1 MKKILSMNFFK
12 NATTSK
18 KWMATAG
25 LVWLLYLVF
34 YLLSLMNFHSG
45 KVAFNDFH
53 QWFAQT
59 PVYNFMIVLLVAA
72 LSFHVIV
79 AVSRQLKNN
88 VSAGTRYKKTYPK
101 AIPKVIAWGGVS
113 ILFAFIIF
121 HFIQMTW
128 LIDKADLYQSI
139 VLMFSN
145 PLMWLIYGLGLFA
158 LGAHLHHGLTNVLQT
173 FGLSSKQHH
182 GVAIAIVLV
191 VIGSF
196 FSIPVSVIL

>member
-1 MKKILSMNFFK
+1 MNFFN

-34 YLLSLMNFHSG
+34 HLLSLMNFHSG
-45 KVAFNDFH
+45 KVAFNDFY

-59 PVYNFMIVLLVAA
+59 PVESLMVVLLIAT

-101 AIPKVIAWGGVS
+101 AIPRVIAWGGAS
-113 ILFAFIIF
+113 TLFAFIVF
-121 HFIQMTW
+121 HFIQMKF
-128 LIDKADLYQSI
+128 LVDEADLYQSI

-145 PLMWLIYGLGLFA
+145 PLMWLIYCLGLFA

-173 FGLSSKQHH
+173 FGLSSKHYH
-182 GVAIAIVLV
+182 GIAIAIVLV
-191 VIGSF
+191 VIVSF
-196 FSIPVSVIL
+196 ISIPVSVIL

>member
-1 MKKILSMNFFK
+1 MNFFN

-34 YLLSLMNFHSG
+34 HLLSLMNFHSG
-45 KVAFNDFH
+45 KVAFNDFY
-53 QWFAQT
+53 QWFVQT
-59 PVYNFMIVLLVAA
+59 PFESIMVVLLIAT

-88 VSAGTRYKKTYPK
+88 VSAGARYKKAYPK
-101 AIPKVIAWGGVS
+101 AIPRVIAWGGAS
-113 ILFAFIIF
+113 TLFAFIVF
-121 HFIQMTW
+121 HFIQMKF
-128 LIDKADLYQSI
+128 LIDEVDLYQSI

-145 PLMWLIYGLGLFA
+145 PLMWLIYCLGLFA

-173 FGLSSKQHH
+173 FGLSSKHHH

-196 FSIPVSVIL
+196 ISIPVSVIL

>member
-1 MKKILSMNFFK
+1 MNFFN

-34 YLLSLMNFHSG
+34 HLLSLMNFHSG
-45 KVAFNDFH
+45 KVAFNDFY
-53 QWFAQT
+53 QWFEQT
-59 PVYNFMIVLLVAA
+59 PVESLMVVLLIAT

-101 AIPKVIAWGGVS
+101 AIPRVIAWGGAS
-113 ILFAFIIF
+113 TLFAFIAF
-121 HFIQMTW
+121 HFIQMKF
-128 LIDKADLYQSI
+128 LIDEVDLYQSI

-145 PLMWLIYGLGLFA
+145 PLMWLIYCLGLFA

-173 FGLSSKQHH
+173 FGLSSKHHH

-196 FSIPVSVIL
+196 ISIPVSVIL

>member
-1 MKKILSMNFFK
+1 MNFFK

-45 KVAFNDFH
+45 KVAFNDFY

-59 PVYNFMIVLLVAA
+59 PVYNFMIVLLVAT

>member
-1 MKKILSMNFFK
+1 MNFF
-12 NATTSK
+12 NNTTTSK

-25 LVWLLYLVF
+25 LVWLLYLAF
-34 YLLSLMNFHSG
+34 HLLSLLNFHSG
-45 KVAFNDFH
+45 KVAFNDFY

-59 PVYNFMIVLLVAA
+59 PIYSFMIVLLIAT

-101 AIPKVIAWGGVS
+101 AIPRVVAWGGAG

-121 HFIQMTW
+121 HFIQMTL

-145 PLMWLIYGLGLFA
+145 PLMWLIYGLGLLA

-173 FGLSSKQHH
+173 FGLSSKHHH

-196 FSIPVSVIL
+196 ISIPVSVIL

>member
-1 MKKILSMNFFK
+1 MNFFK

-34 YLLSLMNFHSG
+34 HLLSLMNFHSG
-45 KVAFNDFH
+45 KVAFNNFY

-59 PVYNFMIVLLVAA
+59 PFESIMVVLLIAT

-88 VSAGTRYKKTYPK
+88 VSAGARYKKAYPK
-101 AIPKVIAWGGVS
+101 AIPRVIAWGGAS
-113 ILFAFIIF
+113 TLFAFIVF
-121 HFIQMTW
+121 HFIQMKF
-128 LIDKADLYQSI
+128 LIDEVDLYQSI

-145 PLMWLIYGLGLFA
+145 PLMWLIYCLGLFA
-158 LGAHLHHGLTNVLQT
+158 LGTHLHHGLTNVLQT
-173 FGLSSKQHH
+173 FGLSSKHHH

-196 FSIPVSVIL
+196 ISIPVSVIL

>member
-1 MKKILSMNFFK
+1 MNFFK

-34 YLLSLMNFHSG
+34 HLLSLMNFHSG
-45 KVAFNDFH
+45 KVAFNDFY

-59 PVYNFMIVLLVAA
+59 PVYSFMIVLLVAT

-88 VSAGTRYKKTYPK
+88 VSAGARYKKAYPK
-101 AIPKVIAWGGVS
+101 AIPRVIAWGGAS
-113 ILFAFIIF
+113 TLFAFIVF
-121 HFIQMTW
+121 HFIQMKF
-128 LIDKADLYQSI
+128 LIDEVDLYQSI

-145 PLMWLIYGLGLFA
+145 PLMWLIYCLGLFA

-173 FGLSSKQHH
+173 FGLSSKHHH

-196 FSIPVSVIL
+196 ISIPVSVIL

>member
-45 KVAFNDFH
+45 KVAFNDFY
-53 QWFAQT
+53 QWYAQT
-59 PVYNFMIVLLVAA
+59 PVYNFMIVLLVAT